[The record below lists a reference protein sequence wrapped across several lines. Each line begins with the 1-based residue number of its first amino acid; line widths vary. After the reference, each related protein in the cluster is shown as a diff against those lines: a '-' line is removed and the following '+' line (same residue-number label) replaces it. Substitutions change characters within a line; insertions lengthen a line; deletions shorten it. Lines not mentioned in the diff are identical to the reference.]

1 MRSKSRYDLRA
12 VCFLLAMSLACL
24 PVRLLADGAS
34 PSGSFFS
41 QGESLFREDKP
52 KEAAPILER
61 AVLEPQVDE
70 RAWLYLA
77 ACYEELG
84 RYDDAVNVLRKGSAQ
99 SVRLRHLFFYN
110 MGNEFVLLG
119 KNSFAE
125 EMYGQALAANASFAP
140 AYLNRANV
148 RIILQNYAGASQDYG
163 TYLTLAPDSPQRA
176 SIEALL
182 AKLQGDLAT
191 AKAQADAAA
200 AAAAAAEAAKQALLS
215 QVQADLMASAEE
227 ATSLSSGAGQVQGYG
242 DDLGLD
248 E

>member
-1 MRSKSRYDLRA
+1 MRTGSRLDLRA
-12 VCFLLAMSLACL
+12 PCFLLAMALAWL
-24 PVRLLADGAS
+24 PARLPAEGLAS
-34 PSGSFFS
+34 PGSLFS
-41 QGESLFREDKP
+41 QGEGLFREDKP
-52 KEAAPILER
+52 REAAPILEK
-61 AVLEPQVDE
+61 AILEPQVDE

-84 RYDDAVNVLRKGSAQ
+84 RYDDAVNVLRKGSVQA
-99 SVRLRHLFFYN
+99 VRLRHLFFYN

-148 RIILQNYAGASQDYG
+148 RILLQNYPGASQDY
-163 TYLTLAPDSPQRA
+163 TSYLTLAPDTPQRA
-176 SIEALL
+176 NIEALL

-191 AKAQADAAA
+191 AKAQAEAAA
-200 AAAAAAEAAKQALLS
+200 AAAAAAEAAKQALLT

-227 ATSLSSGAGQVQGYG
+227 ATSLSSGAGQVQSYG

>member
-1 MRSKSRYDLRA
+1 MRTELRYDLRA
-12 VCFLLAMSLACL
+12 PCFLFAMLLAFL
-24 PVRLLADGAS
+24 PVRAFADGAAQ
-34 PSGSFFS
+34 SGSFFS
-41 QGESLFREDKP
+41 QGESLFREDRP
-52 KEAAPILER
+52 KEAAPILEK
-61 AVLEPQVDE
+61 AILEPQADE

-148 RIILQNYAGASQDYG
+148 RIILQNYPGASQDYG

-176 SIEALL
+176 NIEALL
-182 AKLQGDLAT
+182 AKLQGDLAN

-200 AAAAAAEAAKQALLS
+200 AAAAAAEAAKQALLN